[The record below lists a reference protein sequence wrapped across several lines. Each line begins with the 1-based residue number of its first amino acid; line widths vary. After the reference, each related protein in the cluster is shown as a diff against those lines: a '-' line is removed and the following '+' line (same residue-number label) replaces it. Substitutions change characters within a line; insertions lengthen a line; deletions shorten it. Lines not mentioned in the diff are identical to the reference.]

1 MKKPYLFLLAILVTA
16 ISIPFVLNAGEPSS
30 DKELNVLAVRMY
42 ADWCGNCKALDPK
55 IDAIK
60 PGFRNGDILFMRLDQ
75 TEDFDTAQSEI
86 MARLL
91 GIGDIF
97 TEYKGKTGIMLLID
111 SDTKKLLEVINHR
124 MSEEEIAATLKK
136 YQK

>member
-1 MKKPYLFLLAILVTA
+1 MKKTYLFLLTILVTA
-16 ISIPFVLNAGEPSS
+16 ITVPVVLNAGGTFNE
-30 DKELNVLAVRMY
+30 KELKVLAVRMY

-55 IDAIK
+55 VDAIK
-60 PGFRNGDILFMRLDQ
+60 SGFTSGDILFMRLDQ

-86 MARLL
+86 MAGLL
-91 GIGDIF
+91 GIGDTF
-97 TEYKGKTGIMLLID
+97 AEYKGKTGIMLLID

-124 MSEEEIAATLKK
+124 MSEEEIVAALRK